1 MLFLSLGMHE
11 ASSSRLFDEAVEALA
26 GLPGVGRKTA
36 MRLALFVLHQDEA
49 WVRQFSASVLKLKE
63 EAQFCQRCYNLSD
76 ELLCRICS
84 NPTRKQGIVCVVE
97 DIRDV
102 LAIEGTH
109 QYQGLYH
116 VLGGRISP
124 MDGVGPSDLNL
135 ESLLNRC
142 QEEELKEVILALS
155 PTMEGDTTGFY
166 IYRKLEPMGLE
177 VSTIARGVGF
187 GDALEYA
194 DELTL
199 GRSIQFRLPFA
210 QTLKT

>member
-1 MLFLSLGMHE
+1 M
-11 ASSSRLFDEAVEALA
+11 A
-26 GLPGVGRKTA
+26 
-36 MRLALFVLHQDEA
+36 
-49 WVRQFSASVLKLKE
+49 
-63 EAQFCQRCYNLSD
+63 
-76 ELLCRICS
+76 
-84 NPTRKQGIVCVVE
+84 CVAE
-97 DIRDV
+97 DVRDV
-102 LAIEGTH
+102 LAIEAIH
-109 QYQGLYH
+109 QYHGLYH
-116 VLGGRISP
+116 VFGCPTSP
-124 MDGVGPSDLNL
+124 MHGVGPSDLNS

-177 VSTIARGVGF
+177 VSTIARGIGF
-187 GDALEYA
+187 GDALGYA

>member
-1 MLFLSLGMHE
+1 MLLLSLWMHDP
-11 ASSSRLFDEAVEALA
+11 SSSRLFDEAVEALA

-63 EAQFCQRCYNLSD
+63 EARFCQRCYNLSD

-210 QTLKT
+210 QTLRT